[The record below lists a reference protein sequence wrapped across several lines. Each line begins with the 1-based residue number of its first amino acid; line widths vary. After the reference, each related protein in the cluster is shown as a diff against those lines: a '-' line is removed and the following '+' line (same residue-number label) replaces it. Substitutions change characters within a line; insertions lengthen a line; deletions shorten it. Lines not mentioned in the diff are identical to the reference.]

1 MGTQAYFFDQVER
14 YNQGLEFYAR
24 RYKHCQIEKTTE
36 LIVDGTP
43 NYLTYHDRVHNI
55 YQYGTSETLTKLKIV
70 MVLTEP
76 LYREKRVYQFKR
88 YSYNQAADKKSSW
101 FQDILDKEGGVL
113 SFEQY
118 AETVL
123 VAHLNR
129 TNMGYASEGKYVNHL
144 RKWFQYF
151 PRHQF
156 LLVHHDEL
164 ENNPKSVQWRVEKF
178 LGAELTGSLGKAH
191 DDTSVTPRVQRALGP
206 LFDEKNQELYDFLKS
221 NRGPFM
227 EQNPFPHFEVNVKE
241 FSK

>member
-24 RYKHCQIEKTTE
+24 RYKHCHIEKTTE

-206 LFDEKNQELYDFLKS
+206 LFDVKNQELYDFLKS